1 MAGAFVFSGSL
12 EGLAGV
18 ESYLNQ
24 AIEAVSPP
32 ALATAIHRGA
42 EIMVEAVKENTNVA
56 KEEDRSNSA
65 KHEAGQ
71 LRSSIHAEAMSPTT
85 WLVGPDMNV
94 GNVKDYARMEQLG
107 GQIVAR
113 DAPMLLFR
121 WGGVEMAAHS
131 VTHKGK
137 DYLGRGFQA
146 GVGPADA
153 VIRQAISKTLPHE

>member
-18 ESYLNQ
+18 EEFIGQ

-32 ALATAIHRGA
+32 ALAEAIHRGA

-65 KHEAGQ
+65 KHDAGQ
-71 LRSSIHAEAMSPTT
+71 LRESIHAEALSPTT
-85 WLVGPDMNV
+85 WLVGPDMAV

-107 GQIVAR
+107 GQIVATN
-113 DAPMLLFR
+113 APMLLFR
-121 WGGVEMAAHS
+121 WGNVDMSAHS
-131 VTHKGK
+131 VTHKPK
-137 DYLGRGFQA
+137 DYLGRGFHA
-146 GVGPADA
+146 GLGPADA